1 MVFPFFGLQPQDK
14 EALILE
20 PAFLLMYYGG
30 FTWRET
36 QHMPVFYK
44 KWFIERISRELSR
57 TSEGGQTQSRAA
69 HQNSP
74 EVRELMG
81 KSRAQVPSRLRR
93 FT

>member
-1 MVFPFFGLQPQDK
+1 MLV
-14 EALILE
+14 LE

-36 QHMPVFYK
+36 QVMPVALK
-44 KWFIERISRELSR
+44 RWFIERINRELSR
-57 TSEGGQTQSRAA
+57 TQESGQTQSRAL

-74 EVRELMG
+74 ETRQLMG
-81 KSRAQVPSRLRR
+81 RARDQVPSRLRR